1 MQYAIIDADVVVNV
15 IVWDGE
21 SEWEPDDKLTVI
33 DISDISPVPGIGWS
47 FDGTNFIAP
56 PEPEKSEEELIAEAK
71 LQKQAYIDHANDY
84 MNDRQWPGKAVL
96 GRLTEAEK
104 EQYNLWLDYLNALEA
119 VDTSSAPDI
128 NWPLSPEV

>member
-33 DISDISPVPGIGWS
+33 DISDISPAPGIGWS

-56 PEPEKSEEELIAEAK
+56 PEPEKNEEELIAEAK
-71 LQKQAYIDHANDY
+71 FQKQAYIEHANDY

-128 NWPLSPEV
+128 NWPKSPEM